1 MQHQVLDHGVPD
13 HGRKAKAPGAAGTE
27 PGCTGTAELEC
38 EAIGF

>member
-1 MQHQVLDHGVPD
+1 MLDHGVPD